1 MNQMVANERCDWF
14 LSQFENVGE
23 AVNVMLCDMD
33 EFKIFDTVASKMLR
47 LASCPSSP
55 VGERTNAA
63 RAAYKRIAT
72 YFN

>member
-1 MNQMVANERCDWF
+1 MNQLVANERCDWF

-33 EFKIFDTVASKMLR
+33 EYGIIDASANKMLR

-63 RAAYKRIAT
+63 RAAYKRIAAH
-72 YFN
+72 FN